1 MENLS
6 LEARFRRA
14 LTAAMKRRDSVA
26 MAACRSVLSA
36 IANAEAVA
44 QSPATPTPGLPIA
57 GAITGLGK
65 GDVPRRE
72 LTPGDLATIVQAEID
87 ERAKAAADYRA
98 AGRIGAAETVQA
110 EARIIRSIA
119 RGEDV

>member
-1 MENLS
+1 MENMS
-6 LEARFRRA
+6 LEACFRHA

-44 QSPATPTPGLPIA
+44 QAPATPTPGLPIA

-87 ERAKAAADYRA
+87 ERQKAAAAYRA
-98 AGRIGAAETVQA
+98 AGHVDEAERLQA
-110 EARIIRSIA
+110 EARIIGAIA
-119 RGEDV
+119 RGEEI

>member
-6 LEARFRRA
+6 LEGRFRRA

-44 QSPATPTPGLPIA
+44 QAPATPPGLPIA

-65 GDVPRRE
+65 GDVPRRQMA
-72 LTPGDLATIVQAEID
+72 PGEIASIVQAEID
-87 ERAKAAADYRA
+87 EREKAAADY
-98 AGRIGAAETVQA
+98 GAVGHIDEAEKLHA
-110 EARIIRSIA
+110 EARIIGSVA
-119 RGEDV
+119 RGEDF